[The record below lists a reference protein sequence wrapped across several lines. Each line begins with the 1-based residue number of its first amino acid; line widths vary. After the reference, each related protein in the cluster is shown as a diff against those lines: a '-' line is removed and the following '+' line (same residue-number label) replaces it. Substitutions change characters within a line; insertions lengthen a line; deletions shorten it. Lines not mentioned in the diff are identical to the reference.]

1 MPEAVWDHDQ
11 VGRLVPWSRQR
22 MFTSPQP
29 VDLHGGLAAASA
41 TVTSVL
47 EDATILH
54 DRAMLLAATD
64 NHPYVQLNT
73 ASGEA
78 TGYRLGDT
86 VVWIGQG
93 AWGPV
98 GCALGDGTKA
108 VRVFAELAS
117 TGALDGVKRLNL
129 PRIALGAV
137 TPYLPAADPG
147 DWDFRWTTT
156 APPPLLGE
164 ERVVPLGA
172 EDEKAIIDLIEE
184 AFPTTSTRP
193 GQPRIN
199 QWYGIW
205 DSGRL
210 VACGADRSRGGV
222 GFLAGLTVAP
232 DRRGQGLGA
241 ALTAAMTRRLLAAH
255 GRVTLGVMADNH
267 HAARLYERLGFVG
280 CLPRTSLVL
289 GGS

>member
-1 MPEAVWDHDQ
+1 MAGSGEGAV
-11 VGRLVPWSRQR
+11 GK
-22 MFTSPQP
+22 FASPQP
-29 VDLHGGLAAASA
+29 VDVHGGPAVGDASVA
-41 TVTSVL
+41 RML
-47 EDATILH
+47 EDATILRG
-54 DRAMLLAATD
+54 RAMLLAATD

-73 ASGEA
+73 AGGGEVI
-78 TGYRLGDT
+78 GYQFGDT
-86 VVWIGQG
+86 VVWLGQG

-98 GCALGDGTKA
+98 GCALGDGAIA
-108 VRVFAELAS
+108 VRAFAALAE
-117 TGALDGVKRLNL
+117 TGVLDGVKRLNL
-129 PRIALGAV
+129 PRIALAAV
-137 TPYLPAADPG
+137 TPYLPVMDPA

-156 APPPLLGE
+156 APPPVAGE
-164 ERVVPLGA
+164 ERVAPLGA
-172 EDEKAIIDLIEE
+172 EDEKAITDLIEE

-199 QWYGIW
+199 RWYGIW
-205 DSGRL
+205 DAGRL

-267 HAARLYERLGFVG
+267 HAARLYERLGFVAA
-280 CLPRTSLVL
+280 LPRTSLAI
-289 GGS
+289 GSS